1 MMKTCPPFHL
11 FSAFSVGESVLHS
24 TYTGGSFKYRSDTM
38 SVNGIWKVEML
49 TTYDWEARATA
60 FLRDGNYWGAG
71 AQHYAVGNYKVDGT
85 KFLADIVIVNHGEP
99 RTLFGRKVDRYEIAI
114 EAEISGDVF
123 TGVGKDKEGNHVIQY
138 KVTRLAD
145 LP

>member
-1 MMKTCPPFHL
+1 
-11 FSAFSVGESVLHS
+11 
-24 TYTGGSFKYRSDTM
+24 M
-38 SVNGIWKVEML
+38 SVNGIWKLEML
-49 TTYDWEARATA
+49 TTHDWEARATA

>member
-1 MMKTCPPFHL
+1 
-11 FSAFSVGESVLHS
+11 
-24 TYTGGSFKYRSDTM
+24 M

-60 FLRDGNYWGAG
+60 FLRDGSYWGAG

-85 KFLADIVIVNHGEP
+85 KFRADIVIVNHGGP
-99 RTLFGRKVDRYEIAI
+99 RTLFGKKVDRYDIAI

>member
-1 MMKTCPPFHL
+1 MN
-11 FSAFSVGESVLHS
+11 S
-24 TYTGGSFKYRSDTM
+24 
-38 SVNGIWKVEML
+38 NGIWKVEML

-60 FLRDGNYWGAG
+60 FLRDGSYWSAG
-71 AQHYAVGNYKVDGT
+71 AQHYAVGNYTVDGT
-85 KFLADIVIVNHGEP
+85 KFLADITIIIHGEP
-99 RTLFGRKVDRYEIAI
+99 RALFGKKTDRYDIVV
-114 EAEISGDVF
+114 EAEISGDVV